1 MSQPKTDV
9 LDDLVATIACV
20 YMGFAPNGY
29 WKRAVIEQYPEALET
44 AKQKIKQLYVLKSD
58 VEKAREA
65 EFKLGYEAG
74 ESSANGTMKVLSWKE
89 AKQKLNPKT
98 EEN

>member
-1 MSQPKTDV
+1 MSQPNTDV
-9 LDDLVATIACV
+9 LDEILGELAQDCYSYGLDSSQW
-20 YMGFAPNGY
+20 GSAPT
-29 WKRAVIEQYPEALET
+29 VET

>member
-1 MSQPKTDV
+1 MSQPTTDV
-9 LDDLVATIACV
+9 LVKILFELKYGKNFTGTAKLNDI
-20 YMGFAPNGY
+20 
-29 WKRAVIEQYPEALET
+29 ET